1 MRRFKVTFE
10 VLLPT
15 VNDNVTVPE
24 LKEMLQFLTGIN
36 ESVSLDNPLSE
47 LGMDELYPKNLTV
60 EQL

>member
-15 VNDNVTVPE
+15 VNDNVTEQE
-24 LKEMLQFLTGIN
+24 LTEMLEFLTGIN

-47 LGMDELYPKNLTV
+47 LGMDELYPKHLTV
-60 EQL
+60 RQV